1 MYYLCIVKFK
11 NNTNMVKEIT
21 EQENDLLEAMRNYKR
36 AYPNGSK
43 QLEYFARMLFEEMM
57 ITD

>member
-1 MYYLCIVKFK
+1 
-11 NNTNMVKEIT
+11 MVKEIT